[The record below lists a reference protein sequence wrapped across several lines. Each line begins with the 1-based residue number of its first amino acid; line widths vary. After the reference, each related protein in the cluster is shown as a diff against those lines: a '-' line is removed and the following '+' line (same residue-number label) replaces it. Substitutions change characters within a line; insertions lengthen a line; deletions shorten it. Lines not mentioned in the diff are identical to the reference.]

1 MVGVSRTIRRT
12 ITVITTRGRGIH
24 ARITDIMIR
33 GIVRIITEAIITEV
47 IITRIITTVR
57 TIVTRR
63 TVQG

>member
-33 GIVRIITEAIITEV
+33 GIVRIITEV
-47 IITRIITTVR
+47 IIIRIITTVR